1 VTRFGLIEGDYQFVV
16 SERDGVWDGRL
27 TRRGRDEVDL
37 TAAAPQIAKP
47 MRQRLKRM
55 HARMARSRAE
65 VRQVLSEQE
74 RAGLRALGYVDEPD
88 AQ

>member
-1 VTRFGLIEGDYQFVV
+1 
-16 SERDGVWDGRL
+16 
-27 TRRGRDEVDL
+27 
-37 TAAAPQIAKP
+37 